1 MSEMELNKL
10 VEVGMRYGHLPI
22 LVMLAWIA
30 VGLHRHGVKMTFDL
44 RIWKNGKSND
54 RKDSIGE

>member
-1 MSEMELNKL
+1 MNEMALNKL

-30 VGLHRHGVKMTFDL
+30 VGLHRHGVKMTFD
-44 RIWKNGKSND
+44 IHFWKNGKDKES
-54 RKDSIGE
+54 K